1 MEGLSKQQ
9 IKIIKFALNEL
20 SESLKDEQLLLEIHK
35 IIYVLENQ
43 NKMDKIKNPALLN

>member
-35 IIYVLENQ
+35 IIYVLEN
-43 NKMDKIKNPALLN
+43 